1 MNLPMSESVERRAA
15 AELADFRRR
24 IDALDDELVALLG
37 RRFSIIREVAVV
49 KQTAGIPAFLPDR
62 VMEVIRRSADLAPD
76 HRLDQ
81 SFVAALYDLIVG
93 ESCRLEER
101 LIHGRKDAS
110 TGAE

>member
-24 IDALDDELVALLG
+24 IDSLDDELVALLG
-37 RRFSIIREVAVV
+37 RRFSIIREVAAV
-49 KQTAGIPAFLPDR
+49 KQAAGIPAFLPDR
-62 VMEVIRRSADLAPD
+62 VMEVIRRSADLAPG
-76 HRLDQ
+76 HRLDP

-101 LIHGRKDAS
+101 LIHGGEDPAAC
-110 TGAE
+110 AE